1 MKKISPSLLAADF
14 SNISKYIKMV
24 EEAGADRLH
33 LDVMDGHF
41 VPAIT
46 FGPFIIQAIRKCTN
60 SHLETHLMIENPLG
74 SFDDY
79 IKSGSDTII
88 FHIEASS
95 NPIYDLKYLRSNKV
109 QSGIAIN
116 PDTDIKHIQP
126 LLEEL
131 DYILIMSIFPGKGGQ
146 PFIYETLK
154 KMEDIVK
161 MREDHNI
168 IIGVDGGVNL
178 ETIAK
183 IYETG
188 IDVSIV
194 GSALFG
200 SNNIKKTY
208 KDLMD
213 A

>member
-1 MKKISPSLLAADF
+1 
-14 SNISKYIKMV
+14 
-24 EEAGADRLH
+24 
-33 LDVMDGHF
+33 
-41 VPAIT
+41 
-46 FGPFIIQAIRKCTN
+46 
-60 SHLETHLMIENPLG
+60 
-74 SFDDY
+74 
-79 IKSGSDTII
+79 
-88 FHIEASS
+88 
-95 NPIYDLKYLRSNKV
+95 
-109 QSGIAIN
+109 
-116 PDTDIKHIQP
+116 
-126 LLEEL
+126 
-131 DYILIMSIFPGKGGQ
+131 MSIFPGKGGQ